1 MLSSSDLV
9 IQSELELYEAVQRWL
24 LSVLENEGT
33 ETFTLR
39 ASHLLP
45 LVRFPRM
52 PILDL
57 HAVSAT
63 QVNAQFGPFI
73 TPSCSHRLLFG

>member
-1 MLSSSDLV
+1 MLTSSDLV

-24 LSVLENEGT
+24 LAVLENDGA
-33 ETFTLR
+33 ETFTQK
-39 ASHLLP
+39 ASNVLP

-57 HAVSAT
+57 HTVS
-63 QVNAQFGPFI
+63 
-73 TPSCSHRLLFG
+73 